1 MISNCKIA
9 QIVFC
14 TQIIMM
20 LSCNQLPELKSFID
34 LLTKSQLDIFNKI
47 KRTRLL
53 VYLYGGMFGAIL
65 AKLLTDDF
73 CGQALIIMTIQTTFY
88 FNYPWIEFMA
98 NYLDT
103 PQQQDAWV
111 NLNNKIG
118 RIYAYSLLV
127 GGISTLA
134 SIYVF

>member
-111 NLNNKIG
+111 NLTNKIG